1 MAKQQRRWNAPI
13 RVGSFV
19 ATYGEP
25 AIQTQTQTRMCRL
38 FPNLPPPSFFQAF
51 LWLRL
56 EPVSTRI
63 WGVVHTVERLPLQD
77 QLVKTR
83 PGEHETQTDGE
94 KERGRDGGGARR
106 LSTEGETEPNEKDET
121 VFNLRDPD
129 RAHFF
134 LIPVIQVHKT

>member
-1 MAKQQRRWNAPI
+1 MGI
-13 RVGSFV
+13 FVG
-19 ATYGEP
+19 EL
-25 AIQTQTQTRMCRL
+25 IMQTQTQTRMCRL
-38 FPNLPPPSFFQAF
+38 FPTSPLPSFFQAL
-51 LWLRL
+51 LWLRF

-63 WGVVHTVERLPLQD
+63 WGVVRTVERLPLQD

-94 KERGRDGGGARR
+94 KERHTERGRERERGQR
-106 LSTEGETEPNEKDET
+106 EKDET

-129 RAHFF
+129 RVHFF

>member
-1 MAKQQRRWNAPI
+1 M
-13 RVGSFV
+13 

-25 AIQTQTQTRMCRL
+25 AMQTQTQTRMCRL
-38 FPNLPPPSFFQAF
+38 FPKLPPPPPSIFQAL

-63 WGVVHTVERLPLQD
+63 WGVVRTVERLPLQD

-83 PGEHETQTDGE
+83 PGEHETQTDGG
-94 KERGRDGGGARR
+94 KERGRERGKRARR
-106 LSTEGETEPNEKDET
+106 LRTEGETEQQAKDET

>member
-1 MAKQQRRWNAPI
+1 M
-13 RVGSFV
+13 
-19 ATYGEP
+19 
-25 AIQTQTQTRMCRL
+25 
-38 FPNLPPPSFFQAF
+38 
-51 LWLRL
+51 
-56 EPVSTRI
+56 
-63 WGVVHTVERLPLQD
+63 VHTVERLPLQD

-94 KERGRDGGGARR
+94 KERGREGGGARR
-106 LSTEGETEPNEKDET
+106 LSTEGETEQNEKDET